1 MANKTTING
10 DTPRFCVINPDG
22 SYAGIFCISYEEALE
37 MQSARD
43 GRIIYE
49 LKEIGVDKTPKL

>member
-49 LKEIGVDKTPKL
+49 LREIGA